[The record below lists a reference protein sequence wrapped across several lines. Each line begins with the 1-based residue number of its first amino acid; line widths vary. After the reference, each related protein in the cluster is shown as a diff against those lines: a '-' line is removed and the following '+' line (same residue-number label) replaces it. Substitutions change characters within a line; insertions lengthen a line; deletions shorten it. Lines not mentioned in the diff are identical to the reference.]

1 MSPEQTRYQRRRK
14 VATWLVFAFV
24 AVALVA
30 GGRVLLL
37 RSPRFTLQTVSVTG
51 TAAVPAS
58 AIRAASRLRAGVPL
72 LSADLDLAQS
82 RVAAIPSVASVEASR
97 HWPSTVE
104 LHVTERIPVALASSP
119 NGLRLV
125 DYTGMAYRQA
135 GAKAPA
141 LPRLAAA
148 RIAPNDPATEAG
160 LAVLAALP
168 APVRSQ
174 LQVVEASGP
183 RAVTLRLAGG
193 KQVRWGDAAESDR
206 KAAVLAVL
214 LSQPASIYDV
224 SSPELPT
231 VRR

>member
-1 MSPEQTRYQRRRK
+1 MSPDQTRYRRRRK
-14 VATWLVFAFV
+14 VATWMVLTLVGV
-24 AVALVA
+24 VLVL

-37 RSPRFTLQTVSVTG
+37 HSPRFALRTIVVTG
-51 TAAVPAS
+51 AVDVPVQ
-58 AIRAASRLRAGVPL
+58 AIRAASGLRAGVPL
-72 LSADLDLAQS
+72 LSADLAGAQT
-82 RVAAIPSVASVEASR
+82 RVAAIPSVATVEASR
-97 HWPSTVE
+97 HWPGTVE
-104 LHVTERIPVALASSP
+104 LHVTERTPVALAASP
-119 NGLRLV
+119 GGLRLV

-148 RIAPNDPATEAG
+148 RVAPNDPATEAG

-168 APVRSQ
+168 TPVRAQ

-183 RAVTLRLAGG
+183 RAVTLRLTGG
-193 KQVRWGDAAESDR
+193 KQVRWGDSEESDR

-214 LSQPASIYDV
+214 LSQPASVYDV